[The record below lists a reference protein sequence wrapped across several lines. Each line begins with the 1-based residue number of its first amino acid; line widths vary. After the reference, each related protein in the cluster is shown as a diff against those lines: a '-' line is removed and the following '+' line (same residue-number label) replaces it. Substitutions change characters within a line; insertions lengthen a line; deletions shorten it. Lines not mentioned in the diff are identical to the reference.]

1 MKLNELRNKIDEIDE
16 SIIELLK
23 ERFEI
28 VEQIMSLKSTIED
41 KNRENEILTK
51 INNLTNK
58 SMSRD
63 FFTKLYKFIF
73 EESKRI
79 QEEIHREKRK

>member
-1 MKLNELRNKIDEIDE
+1 MKLDELRNKIDEIDE
-16 SIIELLK
+16 AIIELLK
-23 ERFEI
+23 ERFKI

-51 INNLTNK
+51 INNLTDK
-58 SMSRD
+58 SRSRD